1 MKAQI
6 IVSTDNKLEIYLR
19 NMSCIAERALSMALI
34 IEAVY
39 KEFNFPYKMIG
50 PVDTQKSLRK

>member
-50 PVDTQKSLRK
+50 PDGYTKKPS